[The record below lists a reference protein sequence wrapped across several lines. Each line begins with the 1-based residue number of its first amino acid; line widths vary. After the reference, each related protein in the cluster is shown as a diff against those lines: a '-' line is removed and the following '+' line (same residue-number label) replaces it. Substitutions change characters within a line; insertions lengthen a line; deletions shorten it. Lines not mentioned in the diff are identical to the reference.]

1 MILARKKRDRGTGR
15 YLDERTEEE
24 QARDR
29 NERASAED
37 KELDAAV
44 RRSIEVHGP

>member
-1 MILARKKRDRGTGR
+1 MIFTEKTDENESKQDRR
-15 YLDERTEEE
+15 ERMER

-29 NERASAED
+29 SERTAAED
-37 KELDAAV
+37 KALDAAV

>member
-1 MILARKKRDRGTGR
+1 MMIFTEKTDESETRQDRH
-15 YLDERTEEE
+15 ERIER

-29 NERASAED
+29 SERTSAED
-37 KELDAAV
+37 KALDAAV